1 MTIDLGENP
10 VILFILMILESLL
23 VIIPALITA
32 RIEKKSFKKV
42 LSEIG
47 FTNQDTN
54 LLLLIKK
61 VFYGIIIG
69 ITLFIIGGFIIFFFT
84 EIVVGNLFGNAF
96 IEEGIESSINTELKN
111 PSLIY
116 SAIFI
121 LLQIIIVGP
130 TEEGFF
136 RGFVFKKIETKL
148 GLVVA
153 LILSSI
159 CFAFFHTPPLI
170 VPISTIVTYF
180 GYYFT
185 IGCLLGLIFI
195 WFDTSL
201 IPCSVAHSLFN
212 ILILI
217 I

>member
-10 VILFILMILESLL
+10 VILIILTLLESLL
-23 VIIPALITA
+23 IIIPALITA

-47 FTNQDTN
+47 FTNQNTN
-54 LLLLIKK
+54 LLLIIKK
-61 VFYGIIIG
+61 VFYGIIVG
-69 ITLFIIGGFIIFFFT
+69 ITLFIAGVFISFFFT
-84 EIVVGNLFGNAF
+84 EIIVGNLFGNAF
-96 IEEGIESSINTELKN
+96 IEQAIESSINTELEN
-111 PSLIY
+111 PTFIHL
-116 SAIFI
+116 AIFI

-130 TEEGFF
+130 SEEGFF
-136 RGFVFKKIETKL
+136 RGFILKKIEAKL
-148 GLVVA
+148 GIVMASV
-153 LILSSI
+153 LSSI
-159 CFAFFHTPPLI
+159 CFAFYHTPPLI

-185 IGCLLGLIFI
+185 VGCLLGLIFI
-195 WFDTSL
+195 WFDSSL